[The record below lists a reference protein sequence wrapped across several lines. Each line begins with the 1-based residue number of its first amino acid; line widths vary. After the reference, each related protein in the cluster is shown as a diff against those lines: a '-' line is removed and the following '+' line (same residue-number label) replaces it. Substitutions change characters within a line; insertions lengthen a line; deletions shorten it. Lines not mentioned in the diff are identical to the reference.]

1 MLSTENP
8 QPPLAIMSLLSLR
21 FTDPELEDQ
30 IKSRQISSTQQ
41 VLVLM
46 AFIMFFFAQVA
57 GMQASATVVMLIH
70 FTIAITLMRCGKQ
83 LLNYSNAEVH
93 GLIGMVFEVSWGLA
107 VLPYWWQIW
116 NGTLTRLQPDETEK
130 MVGCCCLWV
139 VAMIVPCVLHL
150 SMRHCFLFYAHALAV
165 VITSPHWQRHL
176 LLAIMLGYG
185 IGYIFERML
194 RGAFLDRAQ
203 DLEQLRREK
212 ERMAYDM
219 MMAEHRSA
227 TRSAT
232 TRSRRGTSPVR
243 SRSST
248 SSTRQQRRA
257 VFEADRSST
266 CGTNSE
272 LDGFGESDKGSDVGS
287 HCPETRSGAGDRS
300 ASGLVSSPRLR
311 SDRLATHSPRL
322 ASQRPANPR
331 PGSPARRR
339 QDVLWTTLANCG
351 IKPHDD

>member
-1 MLSTENP
+1 
-8 QPPLAIMSLLSLR
+8 
-21 FTDPELEDQ
+21 
-30 IKSRQISSTQQ
+30 
-41 VLVLM
+41 
-46 AFIMFFFAQVA
+46 
-57 GMQASATVVMLIH
+57 
-70 FTIAITLMRCGKQ
+70 MRCGKQ

-176 LLAIMLGYG
+176 LLAMMLGYG
-185 IGYIFERML
+185 IGYTFERML

-219 MMAEHRSA
+219 MIAEH
-227 TRSAT
+227 RSAT
-232 TRSRRGTSPVR
+232 TRSRRGNSPVR
-243 SRSST
+243 SRSSA
-248 SSTRQQRRA
+248 SSTRQ
-257 VFEADRSST
+257 
-266 CGTNSE
+266 
-272 LDGFGESDKGSDVGS
+272 
-287 HCPETRSGAGDRS
+287 P
-300 ASGLVSSPRLR
+300 VSY
-311 SDRLATHSPRL
+311 THL
-322 ASQRPANPR
+322 
-331 PGSPARRR
+331 
-339 QDVLWTTLANCG
+339 TLPTKA
-351 IKPHDD
+351 